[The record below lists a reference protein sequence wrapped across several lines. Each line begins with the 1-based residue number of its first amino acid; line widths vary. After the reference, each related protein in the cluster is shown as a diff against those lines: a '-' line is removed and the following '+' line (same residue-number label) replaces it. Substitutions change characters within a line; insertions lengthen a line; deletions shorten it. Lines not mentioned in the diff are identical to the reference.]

1 MKVLGAPDL
10 TEFDDAIRAEL
21 FNCFHALQD
30 SYSELVRMSLQS
42 YEARAMMA

>member
-10 TEFDDAIRAEL
+10 IEFDDAIRAEL
-21 FNCFHALQD
+21 FNFFHALQD
-30 SYSELVRMSLQS
+30 SCSELVRMSLKS